1 MRAPPPGQLQPIA
14 EQYSLR
20 LIVLFGSQARG
31 GTHAGSD
38 ADVAVWMERSLSA
51 EERLDLW
58 GALTRLFE
66 AEVDLTT
73 LNRAEPLLLYQV
85 ASTGQLLYE
94 SEEWA
99 WENLSPMAIGVTGIP
114 PDFSQIWPATSR
126 GEHRRCVVLDERF
139 VSHEIV
145 YRSLKPL
152 LRYYRQYVGW
162 LDAYLSQPSPP

>member
-1 MRAPPPGQLQPIA
+1 MRVPSPEQLQPIA

-99 WENLSPMAIGVTGIP
+99 WENFKSCSYRRYWDSARFFADMVRYV
-114 PDFSQIWPATSR
+114 SR
-126 GEHRRCVVLDERF
+126 RAEEMRR
-139 VSHEIV
+139 
-145 YRSLKPL
+145 
-152 LRYYRQYVGW
+152 VG
-162 LDAYLSQPSPP
+162 